1 MKRPFSTFPCRTYFY
16 RAVNIAY
23 VLPDI
28 HMLHVNQHEYACG
41 VGCPALGQFDNDAVA
56 VQWIFLAY
64 HKPILT

>member
-1 MKRPFSTFPCRTYFY
+1 
-16 RAVNIAY
+16 
-23 VLPDI
+23 
-28 HMLHVNQHEYACG
+28 MLHVNQHEYACG